1 MSFKYVFN
9 NYIKFPDTCNTL
21 VFNDENVIIIKDQFP
36 KSVCHYLII
45 PKSKK
50 FTNLNPIIAFDDL
63 EFREL
68 ISIYITKAKEL
79 VKNDFLLRFQIKDVD
94 DSNNNLFDIDD
105 YITVGCHTIPSLV
118 NLHIHVI
125 TNDFKSDRL
134 KNRKHYNSFNT
145 GFLIKFSEF
154 PLSKDDFRRV
164 NFKNENLI
172 VDKYIKKT
180 DLIYNGENFGNKFK
194 LLKINIDKN
203 FNKKFYS
210 LENKAE

>member
-1 MSFKYVFN
+1 MSFKYVFS
-9 NYIKFPDTCNTL
+9 NYIKFPDTCDTL

-79 VKNDFLLRFQIKDVD
+79 VKNDFLSRFQIKDVD
-94 DSNNNLFDIDD
+94 DTYEFNIDD

-145 GFLIKFSEF
+145 DFLIKFSEF
-154 PLSKDDFRRV
+154 PLSKDDFRRI
-164 NFKNENLI
+164 NFRNENLI

-180 DLIYNGENFGNKFK
+180 DLIYNGKNFGNKFK
-194 LLKINIDKN
+194 LLKIYIDKN
-203 FNKKFYS
+203 FNKRFYAI
-210 LENKAE
+210 ENKSE